1 MKRLRKNKKTS
12 QECAAKHLK
21 EVLLVGNPNTGK
33 TTLFNK
39 LTGANEHVGNWHGVT
54 VEEKGKLFLCGSQEM
69 RLVDLPGIYSLS
81 ALSFEEQVAI
91 DYIRAHPKTKII
103 NICDLNNLQRNLS
116 LTLGLMELGADVILA
131 VNCMDKRPLNR
142 VDYAGLERELG
153 IKIVEIN
160 AGKGWGLDK
169 LKKLVLEDY
178 LPSKEPKYVKNLA
191 LENIKSSI
199 RGKCARGKENFYAI
213 KLCERDDAVAREL
226 GVNFSDLAL
235 EKNSVEKIAC
245 ARYDYIASLQKQ
257 FFTSSGKVYGKSKF
271 DKIILNRFLA
281 FPIFLLVLCGI
292 FYLTFFSLGA
302 LLSDGLNALL
312 DISLGS
318 WTRSACVAMFGEA
331 SWLTHLFCDAIIGGV
346 GTVLGFL
353 PQVAL
358 LFLFLSIL
366 EDSGYLSRVAFAS
379 EDIFGKLGLSGKS
392 IYTLLMGF
400 GCSTTAVLTARN
412 MEDKNS
418 KIKTALLTPYMSC
431 SAKFPIY
438 VVIGGAFFGAANV
451 FVIMGLYM
459 LGLIVSIILSLI
471 LEKTVLKSKE
481 QSFILEFP
489 PYRFGGAK
497 RIFSV
502 LWENVKTFLVRVG
515 SLLVSMN
522 VIIWLLSSFS
532 FDFSFVPDSGK
543 MSMLEGLGKV
553 LAPIFIPL
561 GFGSWGAAS
570 ALVAGVIA
578 KEVIIS
584 SIAMFNGVGNEGMI
598 GASLHD
604 PSSMIYFPSTASVIS
619 FLVFSLLYCPCIST
633 TAVLG
638 KEIGKKWTFVGVIMQ
653 FVIGYLIA
661 LFAFNMW
668 GAFENFGVW
677 PTLGVIVGILA
688 IVVALIKVISAI
700 KKPRTCR
707 GCKGC
712 K

>member
-1 MKRLRKNKKTS
+1 MKKRKNEKLNK
-12 QECAAKHLK
+12 CASEHLR

-54 VEEKGKLFLCGSQEM
+54 VEEKGKPFLCDGQKL

-81 ALSFEEQVAI
+81 ALSYEEQVAI
-91 DYIRAHPKTKII
+91 DYLRAHPKTKVI
-103 NICDLNNLQRNLS
+103 NICDVNNLQRNLS
-116 LTLGLMELGADVILA
+116 LTLGLMELGADVVLA
-131 VNCMDKRPLNR
+131 VNCMDKRPLNM
-142 VDYAGLERELG
+142 VNFKGLASELG
-153 IKIVEIN
+153 VPVIEIN
-160 AGKGWGLDK
+160 ASRGWGLDK
-169 LKKLVLEDY
+169 LKKEINKPY
-178 LPSKEPKYVKNLA
+178 SPAKAPKYLKKLNLQAVKSQ
-191 LENIKSSI
+191 II
-199 RGKCARGKENFYAI
+199 GKCDADKSDFFAI
-213 KLCERDDAVAREL
+213 KILEQDESVLKEFNINAQ
-226 GVNFSDLAL
+226 DLAL
-235 EKNSVEKIAC
+235 DSSSIQLVANT
-245 ARYDYIASLQKQ
+245 RYEYIASLQAK
-257 FFTSSGKVYGKSKF
+257 FFKSAGRVYGKSKL

-281 FPIFLLVLCGI
+281 FPIFLLVLCAI

-302 LLSDGLNALL
+302 FLSDGLTKLL
-312 DISLGS
+312 DISLAS
-318 WTRSACVAMFGEA
+318 WTRSACVALFGEA
-331 SWLTHLFCDAIIGGV
+331 SWITHLFCDAIIGGV
-346 GTVLGFL
+346 GTVLAFL
-353 PQVAL
+353 PQVGL

-438 VVIGGAFFGAANV
+438 VVIGGAFFGAGNV
-451 FVIMGLYM
+451 FVIMGLYL
-459 LGLIVSIILSLI
+459 LGLIISIILSLI

-489 PYRFGGAK
+489 PYRFGGFKRLAK
-497 RIFSV
+497 V
-502 LWENVKTFLVRVG
+502 LWDNIKSFLIRVG
-515 SLLVSMN
+515 SLLISMN
-522 VIIWLLSSFS
+522 VIVWLLSSFS

-543 MSMLEGLGKV
+543 MSMLEGIGKAI
-553 LAPIFIPL
+553 APIFIPL

-578 KEVIIS
+578 KEVVVS
-584 SIAMFNGVGNEGMI
+584 SIAMFNGVSGESTI
-598 GASLHD
+598 GASLKE
-604 PSSMIYFPSTASVIS
+604 PSSMVYFPSFASVIS

-638 KEIGKKWTFVGVIMQ
+638 KEIGKKWTFIGVIVQ
-653 FVIGYLIA
+653 FVIGYLTA
-661 LFAFNMW
+661 MFAFNVC
-668 GAFENFGVW
+668 GAVEKFGLLA
-677 PTLGVIVGILA
+677 TLAVLAGICIVLLA
-688 IVVALIKVISAI
+688 IIKIISSI
-700 KKPRTCR
+700 KKPRSCR
-707 GCKGC
+707 GCKGF